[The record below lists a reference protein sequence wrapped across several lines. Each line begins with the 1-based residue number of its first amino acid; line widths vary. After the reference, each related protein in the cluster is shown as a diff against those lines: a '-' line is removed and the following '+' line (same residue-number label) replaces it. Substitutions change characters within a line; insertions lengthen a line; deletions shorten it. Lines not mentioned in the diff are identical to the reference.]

1 MAKSITEARTD
12 FPILSTEINDH
23 PFVYLDNAA
32 TTQKPWAVIDSLRD
46 YYAFSNSNVH
56 RGGHTLAV
64 RATEMYEAAREKV
77 ARFINAAHTHEVIF
91 TRGTTESINLVA
103 SSFGEAFIQPG
114 DEIIV
119 SQLEHHSNY
128 VPWFELCQRKGARF
142 RVIPFTPTGELDP
155 AVLQSMFTEKTRL
168 LALNQ
173 VSNSLGTVNPLEV
186 IIPLAH
192 AAGVPVLVDA
202 AQSVQHLTARD
213 VQALDADFY
222 AFSGHK
228 MYAPMGIGVLYAK
241 ESWLE
246 KLPPYQFGG
255 EMIDQVSSTRVTFT
269 QLPHKFEAGTPNVE
283 GAVGLGAAVDYLNQ
297 FDPLELQAYEED
309 LLAYGSEQLRAI
321 PGLTLYGNPRHRSSI
336 LPFNVEGIQ
345 HYDMGI
351 LLDTQGIAVRTG
363 QHCTQPIMDALSIT
377 GTVRASLGL
386 YNNREDIDA
395 LTRGIRRV
403 MKLLRK

>member
-1 MAKSITEARTD
+1 MSISISAARAD
-12 FPILSTEINDH
+12 FPILSTQINDH
-23 PFVYLDNAA
+23 PLVYLDNAA
-32 TTQKPWAVIDSLRD
+32 TTQKPQAVIDSLRD
-46 YYAFSNSNVH
+46 YYAHTNSNVH

-64 RATEMYEAAREKV
+64 RATDMYELAREKV
-77 ARFINAAHTHEVIF
+77 ARFINAAHAHEVIF

-142 RVIPFTPTGELDP
+142 RVLPFTPTGELDP
-155 AVLQSMFTEKTRL
+155 DVLQGMFTEKTRL

-173 VSNSLGTVNPLEV
+173 VSNSLGTVNPLETL
-186 IIPLAH
+186 IPLAH
-192 AAGVPVLVDA
+192 AAGIPVLVDA
-202 AQSVQHLTARD
+202 AQSVQHLAARD

-246 KLPPYQFGG
+246 KLPPFLYGG
-255 EMIDQVSSTRVTFT
+255 EMIDQVSSTRVTFAR
-269 QLPHKFEAGTPNVE
+269 LPYKFEAGTPNVE
-283 GAVGLGAAVDYLNQ
+283 GAVGLGAAVDYLRR

-309 LLAYGSEQLRAI
+309 LLAYGIEQLRAI

-351 LLDTQGIAVRTG
+351 LLDTSGVAVRTG
-363 QHCTQPIMDALSIT
+363 QHCTQPIMDALSIS
-377 GTVRASLGL
+377 GTVRASLAL

-403 MKLLRK
+403 MKMLKR

>member
-12 FPILSTEINDH
+12 FPILPTEINDH
-23 PFVYLDNAA
+23 PLVYLDNAA

-64 RATEMYEAAREKV
+64 RATEMFEAAREKV

-142 RVIPFTPTGELDP
+142 RVIPFTPTGELDL
-155 AVLQSMFTEKTRL
+155 AVLQSMFTAKTRL

>member
-23 PFVYLDNAA
+23 PLVYLDNAA

-64 RATEMYEAAREKV
+64 RATEMFEAAREKV

-202 AQSVQHLTARD
+202 AQSVQHLAARD

-321 PGLTLYGNPRHRSSI
+321 PGLTLYGNPKHRSSI

>member
-23 PFVYLDNAA
+23 PLVYLDNAA

-202 AQSVQHLTARD
+202 AQSVQHLAARD

-321 PGLTLYGNPRHRSSI
+321 PGLTLYGNPKHRSSI

>member
-23 PFVYLDNAA
+23 PLVYLDNAA

-91 TRGTTESINLVA
+91 TRGTTESINLAA

-202 AQSVQHLTARD
+202 AQSVQHLAARD

>member
-12 FPILSTEINDH
+12 FPILSTQINDH
-23 PFVYLDNAA
+23 PLVYLDNAA

-64 RATEMYEAAREKV
+64 RATEMFEAAREKV

-103 SSFGEAFIQPG
+103 TSFGEAFIQPG

-155 AVLQSMFTEKTRL
+155 AVLQSMFTAKTRL

-321 PGLTLYGNPRHRSSI
+321 PGLTLYGNPKHRSSI
-336 LPFNVEGIQ
+336 LPFNVAGIQ

>member
-64 RATEMYEAAREKV
+64 RATEMFEAAREKV

-202 AQSVQHLTARD
+202 AQSVQHLAARD

-255 EMIDQVSSTRVTFT
+255 EMIDQVSSTWVTFT

>member
-23 PFVYLDNAA
+23 PLVYLDNAA

-202 AQSVQHLTARD
+202 AQSVQHLAARD

-255 EMIDQVSSTRVTFT
+255 EMIDQVSSTWVTFT

-321 PGLTLYGNPRHRSSI
+321 PGLTLYGNPKHRSSI

>member
-23 PFVYLDNAA
+23 PLVYLDNAA

-64 RATEMYEAAREKV
+64 RATEMFEAAREKV

-202 AQSVQHLTARD
+202 AQSVQHLAARD

-255 EMIDQVSSTRVTFT
+255 EMIDQVSSTWVTFT

-321 PGLTLYGNPRHRSSI
+321 PGLTLYGNPKHRSSI

>member
-23 PFVYLDNAA
+23 PLVYLDNAA

-64 RATEMYEAAREKV
+64 RATEMFEAAREKV

-91 TRGTTESINLVA
+91 TRGTTESINLAA

-309 LLAYGSEQLRAI
+309 LLAYGSAQLRAI
-321 PGLTLYGNPRHRSSI
+321 PGLTLYGNPKHRSSI

>member
-12 FPILSTEINDH
+12 FPILPTEINDH
-23 PFVYLDNAA
+23 PLVYLDNAA

-202 AQSVQHLTARD
+202 AQSVQHLAARD

-255 EMIDQVSSTRVTFT
+255 EMIDQVSSTWVTFT

-321 PGLTLYGNPRHRSSI
+321 PGLTLYGNPKHRSSI

>member
-23 PFVYLDNAA
+23 PLVYLDNAA

-142 RVIPFTPTGELDP
+142 RVIPFTPTGELDL

-202 AQSVQHLTARD
+202 AQSVQHLAARD

-321 PGLTLYGNPRHRSSI
+321 PGLTLYGNPKHRSSI

>member
-64 RATEMYEAAREKV
+64 RATEMFEAAREKV

-321 PGLTLYGNPRHRSSI
+321 PGLTLYGNPKHRSSI

>member
-12 FPILSTEINDH
+12 FPILPTEINDH
-23 PFVYLDNAA
+23 PLVYLDNAA

-64 RATEMYEAAREKV
+64 RATEMFEAAREKV

-321 PGLTLYGNPRHRSSI
+321 PGLTLYGNPKHRSSI